1 MKRSLRT
8 ILTASVI
15 GLAALSFAATSN
27 AAPVSVSAYDVTNT
41 QGSGFGG
48 WSHFYTGMIT
58 NNLNGTVN
66 ETGGSGTLNDGLIGT
81 SYVDT
86 HLFYN
91 SMTNDN
97 TSFDLYL
104 SQSTYVTSISLY
116 SFFDGQN
123 AIPGNIT
130 GLYVTINGNSGFFN
144 TTGFGPM
151 NFTGVPVHELINL
164 AGSGLDTLLTNQITL
179 WGFVSTGGWAAYS
192 SISEVVINEAGNPT
206 PAPEPS
212 TMILLGTGI
221 AAVAL
226 FRKRFKRS

>member
-15 GLAALSFAATSN
+15 GLAALGFVATSD

-41 QGSGFGG
+41 QGSGYGG
-48 WSHFYTGMIT
+48 WYHNYTGTIT
-58 NNLNGTVN
+58 NNFNGTVN

-81 SYVDT
+81 FEGNT
-86 HLFYN
+86 HLFLN
-91 SMTNDN
+91 SDN
-97 TSFDLYL
+97 TVFDLYL
-104 SQSTYVTSISLY
+104 SQATYINSISLY
-116 SFFDGQN
+116 SFFGTN
-123 AIPGNIT
+123 WIPGNIT
-130 GLYVTINGNSGFFN
+130 GLNVTINGNSGFFN
-144 TTGFGPM
+144 TTGFGPL
-151 NFTGVPVHELINL
+151 NIYSSVPVHELINL

-179 WGFVSTGGWAAYS
+179 WGFVSTGQWAGYS
-192 SISEVVINEAGNPT
+192 SISEIVINEAGNPT